1 MKTVITAVTA
11 LLLVVAVPASADDK
25 PPHLVSITLDN
36 CAKVTTEVQ
45 KVDISKG
52 TVWLQSVTCTGDDSD
67 PKVRE
72 PGIGFMTDS
81 PCSTSP
87 CRTLTTH

>member
-1 MKTVITAVTA
+1 MKTIITAVTA

-25 PPHLVSITLDN
+25 PPHVVSITLDN

-45 KVDISKG
+45 KVERSNG
-52 TVWLQSVTCTGDDSD
+52 TVWLQSVTCTGDNSD

-72 PGIGFMTDS
+72 PDIGSITDS
-81 PCSTSP
+81 PVSP
-87 CRTLTTH
+87 CCTQATH